1 MKILFE
7 NVMLPH
13 APDTA
18 PHFVAVADG
27 RIASVGTKRPEG
39 RYDRTVD
46 GRGRLLIPGLV
57 NAHCHA
63 AMTLF
68 RGYGEDLPLDRWL
81 GERIFPAEDR
91 LTDRAVYLGTK
102 LAIAEMLAAGVTSF
116 SDMYFF
122 CDATARAV
130 AETGIKAN
138 LSRSVVSFDDA
149 ADYRKDPRVLEGL
162 ALFRE
167 WNGAE
172 DGRILVDL
180 SLHAEYT
187 NKAAA
192 VRVVAEEAA
201 RLETRVQIHLS
212 ETEKEHRECLL
223 RNGVTPTGF
232 FLRNGLLEVPVV
244 AAHCVHL
251 TEEDRAILA
260 SHGATAVHNPVSN
273 LKLGSGVMPLAD
285 TLAAGVNV
293 ALGTDGAASN
303 NRLDLLREM
312 QTALLLAKG
321 MTGRPDSLTA
331 ADAIPLA
338 TENGAR
344 AQGRPD
350 TGRIAVGARA
360 DLVLLD
366 LSGTHNLP
374 VVTPAGALA
383 YSAAADDVSL
393 TMVDGRILYE
403 NGEFYAL
410 DVEKLKAEFAEMRAH
425 YFD

>member
-7 NVMLPH
+7 NVMLPG
-13 APDTA
+13 AADTA
-18 PHFVAVADG
+18 PHFVSVEGG
-27 RIASVGTKRPEG
+27 RIASVGTVRPRG
-39 RYDRTVD
+39 GYDRTVD

-63 AMTLF
+63 AMTIF

-91 LTDRAVYLGTK
+91 LHDRAVYLGTK

-130 AETGIKAN
+130 AESGIKAN
-138 LSRSVVSFDDA
+138 LSRSVVSFDDG
-149 ADYRKDPRVLEGL
+149 ADYRTDPRVAEGL
-162 ALFRE
+162 ALFRD

-201 RLETRVQIHLS
+201 RLGTRVQIHLS
-212 ETEKEHRECLL
+212 ETEKEHRECLS
-223 RNGVTPTGF
+223 RHGVTPTGF
-232 FLRNGLLEVPVV
+232 FLQNGLFEVPVV
-244 AAHCVHL
+244 AAHCVYL
-251 TEEDRAILA
+251 TAEDRAILA
-260 SHGATAVHNPVSN
+260 SHGATAVHNPISN

-321 MTGRPDSLTA
+321 TTGRPDCLTA
-331 ADAIPLA
+331 VEAIPLA

-344 AQGRPD
+344 AQGRSD

-360 DLVLLD
+360 DLALLD
-366 LSGTHNLP
+366 LRGAHNLP

-383 YSAAADDVSL
+383 YSAAAADVCL
-393 TMVDGRILYE
+393 TMADGRILYE